1 MESNSEQPKKGSYRG
16 KRGGRFPRGKGRY
29 QSGYKSNQNY
39 YQNLPYNPNYSQLN
53 QNRYYNNQYSPYMQQ
68 QLLYRTEMYICSRYN
83 YLIDINIKNESLPE
97 KLNSNSKFY
106 VIKSF
111 SEEDVHKSIKY
122 GVWSSSKNGNLTLS
136 NAFQTSHD
144 NGGEVYLFFSCNGS
158 GRFVGVARMKTP
170 CDLNKSFEL
179 WTQDGKW
186 MGLFDVEWIYIK
198 DVPFKE
204 FKDIKITMK
213 DGEIK
218 PVSNSRDTQEIPFE
232 QGKIMLERISKY
244 QNSNTILEHFE
255 FYDMRQ
261 DNYEKNIKGKNII
274 PIPNQIQNQQG
285 NQINNVINNQL
296 NNINNTN
303 NYDININNNNKIES
317 NQNNIPNNQVNNNV
331 NK

>member
-1 MESNSEQPKKGSYRG
+1 MESNSAQPKKVPFRG
-16 KRGGRFPRGKGRY
+16 KRGGRFLRGKGRY
-29 QSGYKSNQNY
+29 QGGYKSNQNY
-39 YQNLPYNPNYSQLN
+39 YQNQSYNPNYSQQN
-53 QNRYYNNQYSPYMQQ
+53 QSRYYNNQYSPYMQQ

-83 YLIDINIKNESLPE
+83 YLIDINIKNASLPE
-97 KLNSNSKFY
+97 KLNENSKFY

-122 GVWSSSKNGNLTLS
+122 GLWSSSKNGNLTLS
-136 NAFQTSHD
+136 NAFQTSHEK
-144 NGGEVYLFFSCNGS
+144 GGEVYLFFSCNGS
-158 GRFVGVARMKTP
+158 GRYVGVARMKTP
-170 CDLNKSFEL
+170 CDLNKSFQL

-186 MGLFDVEWIYIK
+186 MGLFDVEWIFIK

-232 QGKIMLERISKY
+232 QGKIMMERISKY

-261 DNYEKNIKGKNII
+261 DNYEKNIKGKTSF
-274 PIPNQIQNQQG
+274 PIPNQIQSQQG
-285 NQINNVINNQL
+285 NQINNNIINNQL
-296 NNINNTN
+296 NNVNTN
-303 NYDININNNNKIES
+303 NNEININNNNKIES
-317 NQNNIPNNQVNNNV
+317 NQNNIPNNQVNTNV